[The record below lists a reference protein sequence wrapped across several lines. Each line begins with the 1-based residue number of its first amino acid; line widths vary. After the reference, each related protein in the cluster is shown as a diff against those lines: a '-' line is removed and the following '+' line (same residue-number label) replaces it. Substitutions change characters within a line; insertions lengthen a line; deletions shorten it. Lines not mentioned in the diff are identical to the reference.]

1 MSRDVASRLVTVG
14 IAYALDRMRGL
25 TIALWDGSVSWD
37 EELAYVEQLAG
48 DPEWP
53 PGPLHL
59 SDLTTA
65 DEFALPDPDLLIE
78 LAAAEVPPVR
88 AAIIGPERA
97 RHTQEFARMAQ
108 AVGTTAVVCEDV
120 GDACAWL
127 GIDVAPTRATLEA
140 MRAELKN
147 LDAPARR

>member
-1 MSRDVASRLVTVG
+1 VG

-37 EELAYVEQLAG
+37 EELAYVEQLSG

-65 DEFALPDPDLLIE
+65 DELAEPDPELLIK
-78 LAAAEVPPVR
+78 LAVAEVPPVL
-88 AAIIGPERA
+88 AAIIGPARA
-97 RHTQEFARMAQ
+97 RRTQEFARMAQ
-108 AVGTTAVVCEDV
+108 AIGTTAVVCEDV
-120 GDACAWL
+120 AGACAWL

-140 MRAELKN
+140 MRAKLKN
-147 LDAPARR
+147 LDVPARR